1 MAKLEKEKKA
11 AEAQKEAEKQKELEE
26 LKLPWI
32 PKHMRSQMNDL
43 EDNEKIAYKLI
54 EIIQKH
60 PQYKDGE
67 RHSHEILE
75 TAA

>member
-1 MAKLEKEKKA
+1 
-11 AEAQKEAEKQKELEE
+11 
-26 LKLPWI
+26 
-32 PKHMRSQMNDL
+32 MRSQMNDL

-60 PQYKDGE
+60 PQYKYGE